1 MVTEWET
8 LGRVIG
14 WEAGTDIY
22 TLLYAK
28 LISNK
33 DLPYNSGKSI
43 RYSVIAYIRNESEK
57 E

>member
-1 MVTEWET
+1 MGNT
-8 LGRVIG
+8 GRVIG

-33 DLPYNSGKSI
+33 DLPYSSGKSI